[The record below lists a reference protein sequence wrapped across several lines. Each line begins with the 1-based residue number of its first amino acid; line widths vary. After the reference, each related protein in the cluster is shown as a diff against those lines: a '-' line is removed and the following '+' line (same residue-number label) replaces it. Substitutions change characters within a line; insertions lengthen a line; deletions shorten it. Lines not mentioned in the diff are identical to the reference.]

1 MKKIAAVYL
10 PIAILAAALVLGGL
24 KLASEVF
31 AQSEEPSYEDGWL
44 VSSFT
49 SIAFE
54 DGLWEQAVVVGGCT
68 SYSSLPKEDNP
79 ASVMASNGPRS
90 LAGKPLAGFCA
101 TRSRRIQDLYAMV
114 VHVIRCNT
122 HYAIDNRR

>member
-24 KLASEVF
+24 KLTSEVF

-79 ASVMASNGPRS
+79 ASVMASNGPRNS
-90 LAGKPLAGFCA
+90 DGNPD
-101 TRSRRIQDLYAMV
+101 SPQV
-114 VHVIRCNT
+114 VVFLVTIVDVT
-122 HYAIDNRR
+122 VAS

>member
-79 ASVMASNGPRS
+79 ASVMASNGPS
-90 LAGKPLAGFCA
+90 AV
-101 TRSRRIQDLYAMV
+101 TRSYSGTGAIVKVCNLSLI
-114 VHVIRCNT
+114 VHLPPTKPKLR
-122 HYAIDNRR
+122 